1 VRALDQPGPEKDI
14 NRWCQAAKTMSRL
27 LISIKDCQ
35 TKHLSK
41 GKLERRM
48 PLARYFL
55 WTGGVLLAL
64 LFALDACLPK
74 LPAAGRTN
82 PDLLVIRIHSDRKW
96 PERVVYDTNLPTVT
110 AAPVA
115 STEILPAP
123 APTADVSAE
132 ARVREAFA
140 KLQAASAEELQPSA
154 PKEPATTQPKRKV
167 AKKHAPALLRLVERP
182 QFGFYGRRFW

>member
-1 VRALDQPGPEKDI
+1 
-14 NRWCQAAKTMSRL
+14 
-27 LISIKDCQ
+27 
-35 TKHLSK
+35 
-41 GKLERRM
+41 M

-64 LFALDACLPK
+64 LFVLDAYLPK

-82 PDLLVIRIHSDRKW
+82 PDLRVIRIHSDRKW
-96 PERVVYDTNLPTVT
+96 PERIVYDANLPTVT

-115 STEILPAP
+115 SAETPAAP
-123 APTADVSAE
+123 AIPADVSAE

-140 KLQAASAEELQPSA
+140 KLQAASADKLQPSA
-154 PKEPATTQPKRKV
+154 PREPATTQPKRKV
-167 AKKHAPALLRLVERP
+167 AKKHAPPLLRLVERP